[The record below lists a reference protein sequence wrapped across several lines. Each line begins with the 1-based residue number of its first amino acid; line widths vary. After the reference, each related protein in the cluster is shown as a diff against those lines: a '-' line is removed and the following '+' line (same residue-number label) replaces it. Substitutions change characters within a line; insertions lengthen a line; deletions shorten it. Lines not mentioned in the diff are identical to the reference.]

1 MREIGYKGT
10 PLAQIISIDECGEEF
25 NFFTRQEDALQI
37 GLFRYGEGRV
47 IQNHVHN
54 VFPRTAEKTCEMLL
68 VLRGRMRADI
78 YTNERELVQSEEVGA
93 NELIILLDGGHG
105 FQVLEPD
112 TVILEAKNG
121 PYFGVAQDKVK
132 F

>member
-1 MREIGYKGT
+1 MKNIEHDGKL
-10 PLAQIISIDECGEEF
+10 LAQVISIEECEEEF
-25 NFFTRQEDALQI
+25 SFFTRPEDALQI
-37 GLFRYGEGRV
+37 GLFRYDAGRV
-47 IQNHVHN
+47 VQNHVHN
-54 VFPRTAEKTCEMLL
+54 VYPRTAEKTCEMML
-68 VLRGRMRADI
+68 VQKGRMRTDVF
-78 YTNERELVQSEEVGA
+78 TNERELVQSVEVGA

-105 FQVLEPD
+105 FYVLEPG

>member
-1 MREIGYKGT
+1 MKSIEYEGT
-10 PLAQIISIDECGEEF
+10 ILAQIISLDECKEAF

-37 GLFRYGEGRV
+37 GLFRYDEGKI

-68 VLRGRMRADI
+68 VLQGRMRADI
-78 YTNERELVQSEEVGA
+78 YTGEKEFVQCEEVGA

-105 FQVLEPD
+105 FQVLEPN

-121 PYFGVAQDKVK
+121 PYFGVSQDKVK

>member
-1 MREIGYKGT
+1 MREVEYKGAL
-10 PLAQIISIDECGEEF
+10 LAQIISIDECKEEF

-37 GLFRYGEGRV
+37 GLFRYGEGRI

-54 VFPRTAEKTCEMLL
+54 IFPRTAEKTCEMLL
-68 VLRGRMRADI
+68 VLQGRMRADI
-78 YTNERELVQSEEVGA
+78 YTNEREFVQSEEVGA

-121 PYFGVAQDKVK
+121 PYFGVTQDKVK

>member
-1 MREIGYKGT
+1 M
-10 PLAQIISIDECGEEF
+10 AQIIPIDACSEEF
-25 NFFTRQEDALQI
+25 NFFTQPEDAIQI
-37 GLFRYGEGRV
+37 GLFRYGKDRM
-47 IQNHVHN
+47 IQNHIHHI
-54 VFPRTAEKTCEMLL
+54 FPRTAEKTCEMLL

-78 YTNERELVQSEEVGA
+78 FTNEKEPVESAEVGA

-105 FQVLEPD
+105 FEVLEPD

-121 PYFGVAQDKVK
+121 PYFGVAQDKEK